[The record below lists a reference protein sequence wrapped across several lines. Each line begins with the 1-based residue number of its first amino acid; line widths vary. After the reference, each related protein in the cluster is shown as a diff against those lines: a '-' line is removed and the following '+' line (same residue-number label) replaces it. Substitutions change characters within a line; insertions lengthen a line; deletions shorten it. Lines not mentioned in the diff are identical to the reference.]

1 MEPLHRRSLLKV
13 GTAGLLGLSLSDWL
27 ALEAKAKQEPSRPK
41 ATGMILVWLSGGPAT
56 IDMWDPKPEAPA
68 EFRGEFETIESAIPG
83 IRLTEPLAR
92 TAKVLDQC
100 VLVRSLGHGLPAHGP
115 GTQYVMT
122 GNLPNPAREFPSLG
136 SLTAYS
142 LPPRQGMPPY
152 VTLGRAEGDQAG
164 DLGAAWNPFE
174 VAASPSSGQQKVPGV
189 SLPDTLPVAEFEKR
203 NKLRRILEE
212 SFQSRDNQPVATGMT
227 GFQEQAVDILRSN
240 RIGRAFDIAE
250 EPQSIRDLYGRT
262 RLAQDALRARRLIEA
277 GARFVTITLSGFDT
291 HSNNFNT
298 LRNQLLPA
306 VDAAL
311 AGLVTDLKERGLL
324 ETTLVCCLGEF
335 ARTPRVNGQAGRD
348 HWSRS
353 MAAFLAGGGL
363 KQGQV
368 HGATDKRGESP
379 ITTPHTPDD
388 LAQTLLHCLTGSR
401 NLVLNLPSGRDVAA
415 WKNGTVIDAIAR

>member
-1 MEPLHRRSLLKV
+1 MHPLHRRSLLKV

-27 ALEAKAKQEPSRPK
+27 AWEAQAASSEKRAK
-41 ATGMILVWLSGGPAT
+41 GMILVWLSGGPAT

-68 EFRGEFETIESAIPG
+68 EFRGEFETIESSVPG
-83 IRLTEPLAR
+83 IRLTEPLAKS
-92 TAKVLDQC
+92 AKILDRC
-100 VLVRSLGHGLPAHGP
+100 VLIRSLGHGLPAHGP

-136 SLTAYS
+136 SIAAYS
-142 LPPRQGMPPY
+142 LSPRQGMPPY

-174 VAASPSSGQQKVPGV
+174 VAIGPTPVNQKVPGV
-189 SLPDTLPVAEFEKR
+189 SLPDVLPLAEFDKR
-203 NKLRRILEE
+203 DQLRRVFDV
-212 SFQSRDNQPVATGMT
+212 SFQSRKNQAVAQGMT

-250 EPQSIRDLYGRT
+250 EPQSVRDLYGGA

-277 GARFVTITLSGFDT
+277 GARFVTLTMAGFDT
-291 HSNNFNT
+291 HSNNFIA

-311 AGLVTDLKERGLL
+311 SGLVTDLEQRGLL

-335 ARTPRVNGQAGRD
+335 ARTPRINNQAGRD

-353 MAAFLAGGGL
+353 MSAFLAGGGL
-363 KQGQV
+363 KTGQV
-368 HGATDKRGESP
+368 HGATDKRGEAP
-379 ITTPHTPDD
+379 TTTPLTPDD
-388 LAQTLLHCLTGSR
+388 LAQTLLFCLTGSK
-401 NLVLNLPSGRDVAA
+401 NLALNLPSGRAVPA
-415 WKNGTVIDAIAR
+415 WKNGTVIDAVIR